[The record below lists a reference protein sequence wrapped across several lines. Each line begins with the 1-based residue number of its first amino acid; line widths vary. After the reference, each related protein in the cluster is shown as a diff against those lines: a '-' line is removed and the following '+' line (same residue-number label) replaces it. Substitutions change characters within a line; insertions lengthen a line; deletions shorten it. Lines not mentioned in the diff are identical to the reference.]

1 MSSTQ
6 ASNETTENFLRALD
20 ELRANPPQI
29 YPLVSKLLY
38 SEDGSIIG
46 ITDEREPQGQW
57 MQVDRREFESKHG
70 QGPYVWL
77 KLIDGKIVDERP
89 EIDNTKKL
97 GLVPGDTWHADREFR
112 LILGSDDTDGWSK
125 RDS

>member
-46 ITDEREPQGQW
+46 ITDEREPEGQW
-57 MQVDRREFESKHG
+57 IQVDRKDFESKHG
-70 QGPYVWL
+70 MGPYVWL
-77 KLIDGKIVDERP
+77 KLIDGKIIDERP
-89 EIDNTKKL
+89 EIENTKKL
-97 GLVPGDTWHADREFR
+97 GLILGDTWHADRGFR

-125 RDS
+125 RDN

>member
-1 MSSTQ
+1 MNSTQ
-6 ASNETTENFLRALD
+6 ASKETTENFFKALD
-20 ELRANPPQI
+20 DLRKDPPRV

-46 ITDEREPQGQW
+46 ITDEREPQGLW
-57 MQVDRREFESKHG
+57 IEINRRDFESKHG
-70 QGPYVWL
+70 LGPYIWL
-77 KLIDGKIVDERP
+77 RLVDDKIVDERP
-89 EIDNTKKL
+89 LIDYTRKL

-112 LILGSDDTDGWSK
+112 LILRSDDTDGWSK